1 MQLYVDRRHVWD
13 LARSG
18 SGGAVGLP
26 AANAVYAAVW
36 AARLAVSEV
45 TLAVRVALFSMSWLS
60 VVFSVVAAAAR
71 LSRYL
76 T

>member
-1 MQLYVDRRHVWD
+1 MLRCWGVV
-13 LARSG
+13 AG
-18 SGGAVGLP
+18 STAGGAVGLP
-26 AANAVYAAVW
+26 AANVAYAAVR
-36 AARLAVSEV
+36 AATLAVSEV